1 MRLDKFLKVSR
12 IIKRRSIAKEISDA
26 GRIKVNGK
34 TAKSSTKL
42 AIGDTISIAYGDKYL
57 TIRVS
62 DFKDSTK
69 KEDARLMYE
78 IIEEKRETNESTSL
92 D

>member
-42 AIGDTISIAYGDKYL
+42 AIGDTISIAYGDKNL
-57 TIRVS
+57 TVRVS

-78 IIEEKRETNESTSL
+78 IIEEKRETN
-92 D
+92 

>member
-12 IIKRRSIAKEISDA
+12 IIKRRSVAKEISDA
-26 GRIKVNGK
+26 GRITVNDK

-42 AIGDTISIAYGDKYL
+42 EVGDIVTIGYGDKQL
-57 TIRVS
+57 TVKVL

-69 KEDARLMYE
+69 KEDAKMLYE
-78 IIEEKRETNESTSL
+78 IIEETKH
-92 D
+92 